1 MRRPEAE
8 ALLWVAA
15 FAFGLIAEWQGP
27 GFGHPAT
34 WAPDLLTGWTLLCA
48 GVAAR
53 ARRPESRFGFLLAAT
68 SVAWFA
74 GTLWSALATLH
85 RAPLAHAVFSFPSGR
100 LTSAVARVATGLV
113 YVSWPFG
120 GREAA
125 TVTFAVLL
133 VAVPLV
139 AHRRAVGVERRSRT
153 PSVWAAVAISIVL
166 TAGAAARLAFPEGD
180 ADDPTLFAYE
190 AVISAAA
197 VGLAAALV
205 GARWLRP
212 PVADLVVELGET
224 RATTIRD
231 ALAHALGDSS
241 LEVAYRAD
249 DGWVDARGQ
258 PVVLPPEGAGRA
270 VTPIE
275 RDGKPVAVLVHDP
288 EILTDPTI
296 ADAVARAARLAAAN
310 ARLQRDVRAKAAE
323 LEASRRRLLVA
334 GDAERRRL
342 ERRLREGAELRLT
355 RLAAQLECVR
365 PSDSGDVP
373 PPLEHAERRLAS
385 AIAELEEL
393 GRGLHPRLLSERG
406 LEGALAELAERSVL
420 PVEVSVASTR
430 LPEELEAAAYF
441 ICSEALAN
449 AAKHASATKVVIDVA
464 ADGDELTVEVGDD
477 GRGGAD
483 TVRGSGLR
491 GLADR
496 VEALGGELRI
506 ESPPGGGTL
515 VAARLPLR

>member
-1 MRRPEAE
+1 MRRLER
-8 ALLWVAA
+8 LLWAAA
-15 FAFGLIAEWQGP
+15 FGFGLVAEWSGP
-27 GFGHPAT
+27 GFDDPAT
-34 WAPDLLTGWTLLCA
+34 WVPDLLTGWTLLFA
-48 GVAAR
+48 ATVAR

-68 SVAWFA
+68 SVTWFA
-74 GTLWSALATLH
+74 GTLWPALATLH
-85 RAPLAHAVFSFPSGR
+85 RAPLAQAVFSFPSGR
-100 LTSAVARVATGLV
+100 LVSAVARAATGLV
-113 YVSWPFG
+113 YVGWPFG

-125 TVTFAVLL
+125 TVAFAVLL
-133 VAVPLV
+133 VAVPLA
-139 AHRRAVGVERRSRT
+139 AHRMAVGVERRSRA
-153 PSVWAAVAISIVL
+153 PSVWAALAISIVL
-166 TAGAAARLAFPEGD
+166 TAGAVARLAFQEGD

-190 AVISAAA
+190 AAISAAS

-224 RATTIRD
+224 RASTVRD
-231 ALAHALGDSS
+231 ALAHALGDPS

-249 DGWVDARGQ
+249 GGWVDARGQ

-270 VTPIE
+270 VTAIE

-288 EILTDPTI
+288 EILSDPTI

-355 RLAAQLECVR
+355 RLAAQLERVR
-365 PSDSGDVP
+365 PSDSGDAP

-385 AIAELEEL
+385 AISELEEL
-393 GRGLHPRLLSERG
+393 GRGLHPRLLSERAF
-406 LEGALAELAERSVL
+406 EGALAELAERSVL
-420 PVEVSVASTR
+420 PVEISVAGTR
-430 LPEELEAAAYF
+430 LPEELQAAVYF

-449 AAKHASATKVVIDVA
+449 ASKHASATKVVIDVA

-483 TVRGSGLR
+483 TERGSGLR

-515 VAARLPLR
+515 IAARLPLR